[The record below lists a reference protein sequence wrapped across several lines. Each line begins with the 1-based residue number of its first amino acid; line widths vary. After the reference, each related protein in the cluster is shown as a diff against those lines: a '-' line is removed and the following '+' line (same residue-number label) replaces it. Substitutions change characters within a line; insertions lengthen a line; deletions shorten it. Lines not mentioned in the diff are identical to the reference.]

1 MHPFALEFTNFTVVA
16 GGPAIARLA
25 GMYRAVRFTIA
36 LGLVACGT
44 SHVSPPPT
52 DSGTVGSDGSSSAG
66 LTIPWTASPA
76 IPGPVASDVSVT
88 SMVFRVDSLR
98 VVGDTGTSASHG
110 GLELQWATG
119 EAPPPTM
126 FSDAPSGLYSKVVF
140 HADGELVD
148 YSWEIDGT
156 VAIDG
161 ATQSFA
167 IHDLAAMSVNID
179 SSAMLEPGGSVTLGV
194 TFQMD
199 QAFDGLDFKSLDD
212 DDGLLVLDTDDSQ
225 MSDFRT
231 KLQQAIVPTT

>member
-1 MHPFALEFTNFTVVA
+1 VHHPMLEFTKFTVVA
-16 GGPAIARLA
+16 GGPAIARLT
-25 GMYRAVRFTIA
+25 GMYRAVRVTIA
-36 LGLVACGT
+36 LGLVACGN
-44 SHVSPPPT
+44 SHVSTPPP
-52 DSGTVGSDGSSSAG
+52 DGNVVGSDGSNSAG

-76 IPGPVASDVSVT
+76 IPGPVTSDITVT

-110 GLELQWATG
+110 GLELQWTAG
-119 EAPPPTM
+119 ETPPPTM